1 MTDRDGTIVA
11 YATRRDG
18 NSVLI
23 TLPGG
28 DARDVGYATVHSGRV
43 TQLVRG
49 SQQSDPVLQRVS
61 AGATVVEG
69 HHDIAPAVHVARP
82 ETILV
87 NH

>member
-49 SQQSDPVLQRVS
+49 SQQPDVVLQRVT
-61 AGATVVEG
+61 AGSTVIEG
-69 HHDIAPAVHVARP
+69 RHDAPPVVHVARP
-82 ETILV
+82 ELILPT
-87 NH
+87 H